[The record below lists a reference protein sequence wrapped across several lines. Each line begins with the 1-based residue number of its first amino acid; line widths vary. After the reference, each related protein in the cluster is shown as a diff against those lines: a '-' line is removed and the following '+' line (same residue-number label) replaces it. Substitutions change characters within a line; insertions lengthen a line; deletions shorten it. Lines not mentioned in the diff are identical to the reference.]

1 MGGEAI
7 TGLKLNAFSELRRGW
22 HEERGNGL
30 SVPSCMGAPGALQRA
45 EWPLEPQQVP
55 AW

>member
-22 HEERGNGL
+22 HEERGNTA
-30 SVPSCMGAPGALQRA
+30 SPFP
-45 EWPLEPQQVP
+45 P
-55 AW
+55 AWVHLGHCSG

>member
-30 SVPSCMGAPGALQRA
+30 SVPSCMGAPGALQRVSA
-45 EWPLEPQQVP
+45 QSQPC
-55 AW
+55 